1 MGLLSFLATSEGETV
16 QRPKFF
22 VDLQRKLKLLQRRVS
37 SKKLGSANWKKAQ
50 AKVARLHQEIADTR
64 KDFHFKTVHHLC
76 NGAGML
82 FTEDLNF
89 KAMSKGMLCKHT
101 LDAGFGQFLNI
112 LNWVSF
118 KRGVFF
124 AKVDA
129 NYTSQLCPEC
139 GVNTGKKELSER
151 IHHCPECGYTADRD
165 VAAAQ
170 VIKMRG
176 LIAAGGHSVKKSA
189 EGTPC
194 EAETL

>member
-1 MGLLSFLATSEGETV
+1 MSGWFAILTLQSDVSVPDVEPHGRALGIDLGLLSFLATSEGETV
-16 QRPKFF
+16 KRP
-22 VDLQRKLKLLQRRVS
+22 
-37 SKKLGSANWKKAQ
+37 N
-50 AKVARLHQEIADTR
+50 QEIADTR

-89 KAMSKGMLCKHT
+89 KAMSRGMLCKHT

-151 IHHCPECGYTADRD
+151 VHHCPECGYTADRD